1 MSIASVCGDSVLWKP
16 SSQTPLTAIACTKI
30 AEDVCRANGVDP
42 AIFSLVVGKGST
54 VELFLPR
61 HHATNEQRDED
72 GKRRIGER

>member
-1 MSIASVCGDSVLWKP
+1 MVYG
-16 SSQTPLTAIACTKI
+16 
-30 AEDVCRANGVDP
+30 
-42 AIFSLVVGKGST
+42 LVKQLGGQIEVRSEVGKGST